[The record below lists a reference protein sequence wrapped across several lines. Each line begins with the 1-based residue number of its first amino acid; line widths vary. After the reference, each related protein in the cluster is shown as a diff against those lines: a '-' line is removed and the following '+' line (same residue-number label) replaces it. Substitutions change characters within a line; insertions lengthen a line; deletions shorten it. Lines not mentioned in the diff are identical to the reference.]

1 MTETYSNGLYLDWI
15 DQSIKKE
22 QNFFGYANGNWQKKH
37 PIPAAYPHW
46 SIFDILEKQNEQI
59 VREILEAA
67 TKNPEKKPNSTTQKL
82 SDFYLSG
89 MDSKNIERLGITP
102 LNTEFERINNIKN
115 KTELQQVI
123 AHLQTIGV
131 NALFHFGQEQ
141 DFKNS
146 RKVIGV
152 ATQDGLGLPD
162 RDYYLKD
169 DAKFKQLRKIY
180 VNHIA
185 SMFKLLGDNAR
196 TAVVDA
202 KKIMEIETALA
213 SASMPLCDQ
222 RIPCEIYHIL
232 NLAQLK
238 KLTPHFNWQQYFID
252 LNHPEIKSIN
262 LAMPNF
268 FKVMDEKL
276 ATISLDDWKKYL
288 RWHLINTAAPY
299 LSKAF
304 VEEDFNL
311 KAAITGCKELL
322 PRWQRVVAAENEAL
336 GFAIGKLY
344 VEKHFPPSAKKAV
357 VEIINRIRDALKN
370 DLKTLAWMTPQTRR
384 AALKKLALMK
394 ARVGYPN
401 QWWDYSTLRIDRGP
415 YVLNVLRANAFLK
428 QHELN
433 KIGKP
438 VDPNEWEM
446 TPQTVNAYYDSSMNM
461 LNIPAGFLQPPFFDP
476 KAPDAVNYGSIGF
489 VVGHEMTHGFDDEG
503 AQFDGYGNLKN
514 WWKPE
519 DLQKFRHATQC
530 IIEQFSQYKVNSN
543 ISLQGKLVAGEAI
556 ADLGGVTLAY
566 HAFCASPAYP
576 RAKTIAGY
584 TPAQQFF
591 LGAAHS
597 FACNIRPEE
606 LYRVATT
613 DPHPPAM
620 YRINGSLANMP
631 EFQKAYNIA
640 ANSPMVNA
648 KRCVIW

>member
-1 MTETYSNGLYLDWI
+1 M
-15 DQSIKKE
+15 
-22 QNFFGYANGNWQKKH
+22 
-37 PIPAAYPHW
+37 
-46 SIFDILEKQNEQI
+46 EKQNEQI

-89 MDSKNIERLGITP
+89 MDDKNIERLGITP

-222 RIPCEIYHIL
+222 RNPCEIYHIL

-238 KLTPHFNWQQYFID
+238 KLTPHFNWQQYFVD

-336 GFAIGKLY
+336 GFAIGKVY

-394 ARVGYPN
+394 ARVGYPS

-519 DLQKFRHATQC
+519 DLQKFRHVTQC
-530 IIEQFSQYKVNSN
+530 IVEQFSQYKVNSN

-606 LYRVATT
+606 LYRAATT